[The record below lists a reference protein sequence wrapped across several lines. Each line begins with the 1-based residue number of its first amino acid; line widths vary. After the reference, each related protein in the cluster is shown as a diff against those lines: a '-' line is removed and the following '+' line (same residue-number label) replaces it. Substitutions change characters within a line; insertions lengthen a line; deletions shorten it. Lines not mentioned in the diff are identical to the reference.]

1 MKSRRISRR
10 FLGIFCLA
18 LVAALPLARAWGY
31 HQLGPDRVLL
41 MNNDT
46 NAWCQV
52 SYQGYNDTNT
62 ANETY
67 WVHSTEEPS
76 SRTRYLKTGITHT
89 MYRNDG
95 TPLWHLK
102 ECRAGSG
109 AVANAARN
117 YITCSKTAE
126 SINTPGLYGTSMPV
140 ADIGSVIMRDTTESH
155 IYSPYYEEGI
165 GTVYFDAVNA
175 QTTEPVVIGLEI
187 ATEAEEGVSLNSSNY
202 GQFIWKPCPATFF
215 TWKAGRSPVVTLIE
229 ENVTN
234 MTLNITGGA
243 NALIYRIR
251 ANVYEYLNGYRG
263 PARFRIVRK
272 EQATASGGDT
282 AFVLV
287 DNIVASYPPMTAK
300 INQYGTYDGTLTGA
314 DVEGFVGSFSPAL
327 LSVSTTN
334 IQMAAYFTY
343 VTNSAEVVNDVE
355 ESFSLSNVRLISR
368 WRYLNQHI
376 ENWKTNELA
385 VSGSM
390 AVSSPDLR
398 LVSGVGDVEYYFAFE
413 QNAPHYEPV
422 DFTQPARSGAYYGRG
437 WSEEL
442 TNIVSRATYTAEDAL
457 PSGGTDWFTR
467 IREGASDYAYISLVG
482 EVTTN
487 GAWGANMHSVENNE
501 RTKMELV
508 SDHTWRYHY
517 YIPTNAI
524 GEHVRFHFEGVKY
537 ATNDVPFVF
546 NVTTNIW
553 YANSTNVPYL
563 PYTMAASGS
572 AEDAFDAEVELDGSA
587 THLQIEFNDEKG
599 AFALSRG
606 AYQNFN
612 MWTDA
617 NDGYR
622 GDYTSTTGVSDVKH
636 RWDAAIND
644 WSATKYANTLW
655 REPFEVNEEDIGTG
669 KDYEYYKLGAWKT
682 PNGWS
687 SENSMYVPR
696 YRIAPYGL
704 ALQLSGKGEGS
715 LMLNTKD
722 PAPNGIGTVDFAARV
737 AQIPRFDGFCYDY
750 FAGGMQNYAISAK
763 VTMSRLYDTQ
773 YNPLDISPANPSVSL
788 IGYYQGTRNGCYEF
802 RVTRSGD
809 RQLTVALYRWKNEVA
824 NLLVENVI
832 TVVNSG
838 TSLAPSTAQKALG
851 VGGALNSAP
860 DSTSG
865 ATISGFNNLL
875 VPMNNDDARL
885 YRWTCMC
892 LSLYSDANGVHL
904 NGYLSPNRNTSY
916 LSADSSV
923 KRVIAYRDEGSDLK
937 KGGSPGIGSVGCQ
950 AGFALVRTYDFKDE
964 STYMIRTKTD
974 ADKDAGQDS
983 TYTDWDYPAEN
994 WKPYVLDDT
1003 TYDASGF
1010 TALIPTNQ
1018 TVKLFYSKLGKEE
1031 GNWIDSGWETNITA
1045 FATNTFQF
1053 APCVAPDYLV
1063 RLQTGP
1069 SDAEIV
1075 IDSVEVRS
1083 WRASDTPNLSSKNGQ
1098 YDAWAYT
1105 MASIETAADIEGAY
1119 DVQPAGTNGYAF
1131 IFNEPGVVSFTPKVD
1146 MVIDRALLV
1155 GGGGAGGWTL
1165 GGGGGGGGVLEYHW
1179 EDEPATVPAGTTIRI
1194 TVGAGGDNFYKNNND
1209 SGNWKA
1215 GGNGGLTRVD
1225 NIPGTG
1231 RGRLEAKGGGGDAG
1245 WNQRNAASGNATGGG
1260 AAQGNDNG
1268 YYSSRATG
1276 TSGQGNS
1283 GGRAYGDRAGGGGG
1297 ADLTEA
1303 GMGQDGNATDNK
1315 AGDGGAGRA
1324 SDITGTVVYYGG
1336 GGGGGGGD
1344 GNKTP
1349 NSAQGGLGGIGGGG
1363 KGPPAKAAL
1372 SDRNYM
1378 DGTDGLGGGGA
1389 GGSHSGAA
1397 GTNAGGRGG
1406 CGCVILRVRTA
1417 AKLCVLQPT
1426 KSYPADGPEYQNA
1439 DYPMSI
1445 RSKWLDNGLSL
1456 FSFSYRDADSNA
1468 VLRLQISTN
1477 LVDEG
1482 VVYTRTREPADSP
1495 NWTTLTNWSFKGV
1508 SPDKLK
1514 EDTLTYFLSLR
1525 APHKG
1530 LMRLVMD
1537 PAVVT
1542 QALLQAENRATRN
1555 LDFGKITVTRI
1566 FCYDEPELDARSW
1579 WGWNLHT
1586 EGWNGGGEP
1595 GRWAYLTDSPSGLSC
1610 SLNFSALVNDNKTTD
1625 PDTYGIGLGE
1635 TGEGKEE
1642 NYKKNNPFVQS
1653 PEMTNG
1659 IASVSFRA
1667 RTFETNA
1674 TKPSVVILYGSKDI
1688 GAYQAQPVDGQAWTR
1703 LAEFVI
1709 SNNTYQTYNWR
1720 TNDETWVR
1728 EQVRSIRLEVGG
1740 ARNGRN
1746 GPFEDWEKP
1755 AYEDRMPIQ
1764 RVFLDEVS
1772 VSEPVGPRLKFF
1784 DVRPFRDELS
1794 DMSPKAITNINDRA
1808 EQPLLREAWGIQA
1821 RVEPQ
1826 QMADELDLKSL
1837 VVKMA
1842 AYVGTYPW
1850 GYENWK
1856 SIPVGPNRFEAALTC
1871 VDTTN
1876 LIFRSTYDNP
1886 ASMISPVDL
1895 ENGASYA
1902 VVQYYVWVEY
1912 KSKDA
1917 TEEQEPTT
1925 HKLTESE
1932 WVMPEWYW
1940 PKDFNR
1946 EYGFG
1951 ENFSAFTILDTVSPG
1966 RAWLN
1971 EVNYNND
1978 DYNRDSYQFLEF
1990 MVPEGVDLTGWSIR
2004 LTDDTFKRG
2013 FLAELGSMGQ
2023 PIYSKEGRRYGIDS
2037 TNQFTVMTFVAPNG
2051 ASLFSENESDGTWN
2065 KLQNAGMQLQD
2076 GSLKKGNMYELEL
2089 VRPSGVVEHQIVVS
2103 GTNMWA
2109 GSIFESKGDATNFVN
2124 DVKKRDFASEVC
2136 FWAGEDRGGMATA
2149 DKSLTLGVWR
2159 GHGEQ
2164 LWDGGTTW
2172 TNDLTATPGELNLRN
2187 GQRQVIDQWM
2197 LRPNGSYV
2205 WIDAIVNGTHT
2216 LQYVDGNP
2224 DNATREKRTIMMT
2237 AGTTTNI
2244 RYKVDAWYEMANCT
2258 TNDKPVVSTEVPGLA
2273 RTFEIVLPSV
2283 SNNITVIA
2291 NDRGDSRL
2299 FGTNYP
2305 WQVAENDPYRPAI
2318 LDWLLRK
2325 YPDKSPADIAPAEQ
2339 WDLAQTAFKGYLDL
2353 KAMYWLDIPPT
2364 AGHDEGGKRVSD
2376 WHLLFGYTKPFT
2388 PFSTE
2393 EDGVTYANNA
2403 IGAVKLLLTNK
2414 FDGTFHPPFTI
2425 QGLQPGSSSA
2435 TDYASMSENWTS
2447 ATFKVTCA
2455 LNYPGQNTAYKPVK
2469 WFVFD
2474 EHSFDA
2480 NGVAWIEVP
2489 DQSKKSTPGFNY
2501 GWSYYFGTAG
2511 FLFNAKLDDAPSGLY
2526 STEILRAVH
2535 TNSYNAIVSP

>member
-46 NAWCQV
+46 NIWNQV
-52 SYQGYNDTNT
+52 SYQGYNDTDQT
-62 ANETY
+62 KDTY
-67 WVHSTEEPS
+67 WVHSKEAAPLTAS
-76 SRTRYLKTGITHT
+76 ALKAGRTHT
-89 MYRNDG
+89 LYRSSDG
-95 TPLWHLK
+95 TVLWHLQD
-102 ECRAGSG
+102 CRAGS
-109 AVANAARN
+109 ATSTATTRN
-117 YITCSKTAE
+117 YISWSVTAE
-126 SINTPGLYGTSMPV
+126 SISTAGQYGFTAV
-140 ADIGSVIMRDTTESH
+140 AGVGSVALCNSLSASL
-155 IYSPYYEEGI
+155 YSPCLEGI
-165 GTVYFDAVNA
+165 GGLYFDAVNA
-175 QTTEPVVIGLEI
+175 YVATPGTIGVELATNVIAGADADVTLYSTNYDQFAWFPCPVDLLTRTSTTVLGKKVVTIAVSATGLEDVLLEQ
-187 ATEAEEGVSLNSSNY
+187 TRG
-202 GQFIWKPCPATFF
+202 GDRQF
-215 TWKAGRSPVVTLIE
+215 
-229 ENVTN
+229 
-234 MTLNITGGA
+234 
-243 NALIYRIR
+243 YRIR
-251 ANVYEYLNGYRG
+251 ANVFSFLKGYRG
-263 PARFRIVRK
+263 PVRFRIVRK
-272 EQATASGGDT
+272 DKSTAGIDND
-282 AFVLV
+282 FLMI
-287 DNIVASYPPMTAK
+287 DNIVASYPPMTAE
-300 INQYGTYDGTLTGA
+300 IHPNGMCDETASGA
-314 DVEGFVGSFSPAL
+314 DVIGYAGTFSPPL
-327 LSVSTTN
+327 LSIGQTN
-334 IQMAAYFTY
+334 VLTMAHCTY
-343 VTNSAEVVNDVE
+343 VTNEAEPIDDFTT
-355 ESFSLSNVRLISR
+355 SFVLSNAHIVGR
-368 WRYLNQHI
+368 WRYLNQHKGDWHTNNLVVAG
-376 ENWKTNELA
+376 ENLYAENGFTL
-385 VSGSM
+385 
-390 AVSSPDLR
+390 PDM
-398 LVSGVGDVEYYFAFE
+398 VGDWEFYFTAD
-413 QNAPHYEPV
+413 QSAPHYFPV
-422 DFTQPARSGAYYGRG
+422 DYVIGSTNRFAYGNG
-437 WSEEL
+437 WTEEI
-442 TNIVSRATYTAEDAL
+442 TNIVCHASYPNAL

-524 GEHVRFHFEGVKY
+524 GEHIRFHFEGVKY

-546 NVTTNIW
+546 NVTTNVW

-737 AQIPRFDGFCYDY
+737 AQIPMFNGFCYDY
-750 FAGGMQNYAISAK
+750 FAGGMQNYAVSAK

-809 RQLTVALYRWKNEVA
+809 RQLTVALYRWKNEKEE
-824 NLLVENVI
+824 LLVENVLR
-832 TVVNSG
+832 TSG
-838 TSLAPSTAQKALG
+838 NATLAAGQTALG
-851 VGGALNSAP
+851 VGGSLTSAP

-865 ATISGFNNLL
+865 KTIGSFNNLL

-892 LSLYSDANGVHL
+892 LSLYSDASGVHL

-916 LSADSSV
+916 LAADSGVIRVVAWLDDKSDAL
-923 KRVIAYRDEGSDLK
+923 KR
-937 KGGSPGIGSVGCQ
+937 GGSSGVGSVGCQ
-950 AGFALVRTYDFKDE
+950 AGFGMVYTHDFLNDN
-964 STYMIRTKTD
+964 YQQGI
-974 ADKDAGQDS
+974 DS
-983 TYTDWDYPAEN
+983 ELNHAHASVWRDWDYPQEN
-994 WKPYVLDDT
+994 WRPLEAGEFSYG
-1003 TYDASGF
+1003 AGF

-1031 GNWIDSGWETNITA
+1031 GNWVDSGWET
-1045 FATNTFQF
+1045 
-1053 APCVAPDYLV
+1053 CVAPDYLV

-1069 SDAEIV
+1069 GDAEIV

-1231 RGRLEAKGGGGDAG
+1231 RGRLEAKGGGGGAG

-1303 GMGQDGNATDNK
+1303 GMGLDGNATDNK

-1349 NSAQGGLGGIGGGG
+1349 NSAQGGLGGRGGGG
-1363 KGPPAKAAL
+1363 KGPPARAAL
-1372 SDRNYM
+1372 ADRNYM

-1495 NWTTLTNWSFKGV
+1495 NWTTLTNWSFKGLP
-1508 SPDKLK
+1508 PDKLK

-1555 LDFGKITVTRI
+1555 LDYGKITVTRI

-1746 GPFEDWEKP
+1746 GPFDDWEKP
-1755 AYEDRMPIQ
+1755 MYEDRMPIQ

-2258 TNDKPVVSTEVPGLA
+2258 TNDKPVESTEVPGLA

-2376 WHLLFGYTKPFT
+2376 WRLLFGYTKPFT
-2388 PFSTE
+2388 PFPTE